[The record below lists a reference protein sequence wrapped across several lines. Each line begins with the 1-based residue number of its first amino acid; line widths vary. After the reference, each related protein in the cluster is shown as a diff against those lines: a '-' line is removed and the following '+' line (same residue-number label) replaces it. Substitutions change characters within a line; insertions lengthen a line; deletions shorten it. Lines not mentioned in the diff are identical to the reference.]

1 MFKSLTKSD
10 PIAQSAE
17 MAKEHDRNS
26 SSHELPLASLGNTI
40 DQVRDEAREVTV
52 ANAPIEGMKE
62 EGLTDSLLVLVV

>member
-1 MFKSLTKSD
+1 
-10 PIAQSAE
+10 
-17 MAKEHDRNS
+17 MAKDHDRDS
-26 SSHELPLASLGNTI
+26 SSHEKPLASLGTTI